1 MAKKILA
8 DVTASGNVTATK
20 GLVLPGTIAPITA
33 NGLTGALGQVL
44 TSAGNTSTPYWSTP
58 MTPGSSGVPFRIGAG
73 SYLGGNALA
82 SSTQEVITITLPV
95 NRFTVAPIVMV
106 NSTAPRYVLAVGTVT
121 TSSANVTV
129 RNVSEA
135 TGGTYNLYFHAIQM
149 TSTTAAG

>member
-1 MAKKILA
+1 MAKTILA

-20 GLVLPGTIAPITA
+20 GLVLPGTAAPMTL
-33 NGLTGALGQVL
+33 NGLTGTVGQVL

-58 MTPGSSGVPFRIGAG
+58 VTPGSAGVPYRVGAG
-73 SYLGGNALA
+73 SYLGGDALA
-82 SSTQEVITITLPV
+82 ANAQQVITITLPL

-106 NSTAPRYVLAVGTVT
+106 NSTSPRYMLAVGTVT